1 LHEDFGKAQLV
12 PLHVQPC
19 TTREQLRIQARNRQT
34 AALMNAWFTLSMQM
48 MKLGM
53 ESQVI
58 ILQRLSRLQMGG
70 PVAQREAVRMVT
82 EKATTAAAET
92 FAMSMALASGK
103 SPQSALESTV
113 RSYRKKVAA
122 NRRRLGRSSK
132 GSGKVAPAR

>member
-1 LHEDFGKAQLV
+1 MGLFQQLHEDFRKAQLV

-19 TTREQLRIQARNRQT
+19 IPREPLRIQARNQPT
-34 AALMNAWFTLSMQM
+34 AALMNAWFALSMPM
-48 MKLGM
+48 MKVGM

-58 ILQRLSRLQMGG
+58 TLQRLSRLQMGG

-113 RSYRKKVAA
+113 RS
-122 NRRRLGRSSK
+122 
-132 GSGKVAPAR
+132 